1 MPRFLPILAA
11 LSLASGVFAQPERK
25 QKKPKKEEKEPVTQ
39 TLPALPDPP
48 SAILASTSSLV
59 FRVSPLSSKGLMT
72 PQTREAL
79 RALLQD
85 HRGTTIVKLRAF
97 VTGSGDMRRIATLVS
112 ETFTERKLPLP
123 VVSTIQVGG
132 LPMEGAQIVIE
143 SVALDKKA
151 VNPHGMAFFSG
162 QQTKD
167 LRQSLAHLQTAVS
180 GAKVAAGS
188 VLRATCFLSS
198 LDHAAEARTAILTAF
213 PNAAANVVQ
222 LQRLAV
228 EPLAE
233 CEAVGRLDAPP
244 GSPVVLLNPP
254 ELTQSPNY
262 SQVAL
267 VNSPRIVITGTQQ
280 TFGNQD
286 ADFRLAFGRLQKA
299 LEPFGAGFKDV
310 FWSSAY
316 PLSRTALDKLRAIR
330 WDYYD
335 KSRPSAS
342 TAVLFEGLPSLDATL
357 ALEVIAVAR

>member
-1 MPRFLPILAA
+1 MQRFLPILAA
-11 LSLASGVFAQPERK
+11 LSLATGALAQPERK
-25 QKKPKKEEKEPVTQ
+25 QKKPKREDKEPVTQ

-48 SAILASTSSLV
+48 SAILAATSTLTY
-59 FRVSPLSSKGLMT
+59 RVSPLSSKGLMT
-72 PQTREAL
+72 PQTRDAL
-79 RALLQD
+79 RALIQD
-85 HRGTTIVKLRAF
+85 NRGATIVKLRAF
-97 VTGSGDMRRIATLVS
+97 VTGSGDMRRIAALVS
-112 ETFTERKLPLP
+112 EIFTERKLPLP

-132 LPMEGAQIVIE
+132 LPLEGAQVVIE
-143 SVALDKKA
+143 STALDKKA
-151 VNPHGMAFFSG
+151 PNPNGVAFFSG

-167 LRQSLAHLQTAVS
+167 VRQSLTQLQTAI
-180 GAKVAAGS
+180 AAANVAPAS

-198 LDHAAEARTAILTAF
+198 LDDAATARSTIAAAY

-233 CEAVGRLDAPP
+233 CEAVGRLDSAPAQ
-244 GSPVVLLNPP
+244 SVVLLNPP
-254 ELTQSPNY
+254 SLTQSPNY
-262 SQVAL
+262 SQIAL
-267 VNSPRIVITGTQQ
+267 VNSPRIVISGTQL

-316 PLSRTALDKLRAIR
+316 PLSRTALEKLRAIR